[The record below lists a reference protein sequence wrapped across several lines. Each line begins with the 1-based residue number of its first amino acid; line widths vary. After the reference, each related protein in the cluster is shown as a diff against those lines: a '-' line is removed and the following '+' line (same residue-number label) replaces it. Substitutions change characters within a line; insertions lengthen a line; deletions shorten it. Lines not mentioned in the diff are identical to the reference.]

1 MTIQQIYNEQKPFI
15 ERQIA
20 EVYNNFVKYIE
31 QNEEYTLSDDELTE
45 LFNELMIMFFKE
57 TTPEAEW
64 ERIIDLTYEK

>member
-45 LFNELMIMFFKE
+45 LFNELMIMFLKE